1 MNISININ
9 KSIFNN
15 AYYPYLKDY
24 SNRFEVYYGGAGS
37 GKSHFVTQKL
47 LLKALTS
54 KRKILVIRKVG
65 ATIKDS
71 VFQLFLEIL
80 SQFKLTKYC
89 YVNMTNFTIK
99 LPNGSVFLFK
109 GLDDSEK
116 IKSIAGITD
125 IWIEEATEINQDDYA
140 QLNLRLRAKVPNL
153 QIFLSFNPVSKANWV
168 YKHFFERKVL
178 ENTVII
184 KTTYKDN
191 KFLPQSYIDSL
202 QQLQDTNP
210 AYYRIY
216 VLGEFA
222 TLDKLVFPI
231 IHKRII
237 NLEETQKLPL
247 WVGLDFGYVN
257 DPSAL
262 TWGRLDKFNKKLY
275 ITGEY
280 DKKGMVNSEIAEV
293 IINLGLSKEIIV
305 ADSAEQKSIEEIR
318 RLGIRRIREAEKGP
332 DSVRHGIDTLLGYQI
347 IVDERCIKTIEE
359 FENYTWLKDKKTGEY
374 VNKPVDLFNHHI
386 DSIRYG
392 VQPLVK
398 RTGTRIG
405 GF

>member
-1 MNISININ
+1 M
-9 KSIFNN
+9 
-15 AYYPYLKDY
+15 
-24 SNRFEVYYGGAGS
+24 
-37 GKSHFVTQKL
+37 
-47 LLKALTS
+47 
-54 KRKILVIRKVG
+54 
-65 ATIKDS
+65 
-71 VFQLFLEIL
+71 
-80 SQFKLTKYC
+80 
-89 YVNMTNFTIK
+89 
-99 LPNGSVFLFK
+99 
-109 GLDDSEK
+109 
-116 IKSIAGITD
+116 
-125 IWIEEATEINQDDYA
+125 
-140 QLNLRLRAKVPNL
+140 
-153 QIFLSFNPVSKANWV
+153 
-168 YKHFFERKVL
+168 
-178 ENTVII
+178 
-184 KTTYKDN
+184 
-191 KFLPQSYIDSL
+191 
-202 QQLQDTNP
+202 
-210 AYYRIY
+210 
-216 VLGEFA
+216 
-222 TLDKLVFPI
+222 
-231 IHKRII
+231 
-237 NLEETQKLPL
+237 

-293 IINLGLSKEIIV
+293 IIDLGLSKEIIV